1 MDTYRRYNLLRL
13 VLIFGAAVV
22 EFQSPRPPDADA
34 PELLGF
40 LGLTSAM
47 LVLVLAAGSFASGRG
62 ASRGFVLFQLLLDAV
77 FTFGLCLLSGSVYSP
92 AQLIYVFSIGVAGE
106 MLGLQGALVVAG
118 TSILF
123 TVTQRLLQADAPE
136 LPDPSVVAFTE
147 TGFRSFAFLLTAWLA
162 GNLGQS
168 LQKVRREGEM
178 LASQHELVL
187 ETVRAAVLT
196 TNPAGVIVTANPA
209 AEALLGRTLG
219 RPLVEVLPGAA
230 RILGESGTWEEG
242 GTSDR
247 HWICSLA
254 VLPGGGRVA
263 VVEDTTELFRVRDQA
278 QRVEQE
284 ALVGRWAAGVAHEIR
299 NPLSSLSGSLQII
312 AEDHPSRLTSLA
324 LSEVERLNRL
334 VDDFLASARPVA
346 VSRRRVE
353 VRRLADE
360 VAEAFAVDGRYRG
373 RVAVRCEGE
382 PVEADVDPDGVKQ
395 ILWNLLLNGAQ
406 AMPRGGEI
414 QVRVQPADRNRVPGV
429 ELRVRDSGLGIA
441 PADIEHI
448 FDPMHTRRAGGTG
461 LGLAMVARVA
471 QAHGGDVRAENVP
484 EGGAELTL
492 WLPRESVHVQ

>member
-1 MDTYRRYNLLRL
+1 MDPFRRYTLLRL

-22 EFQSPRPPDADA
+22 EFRSPRPADAAA

-40 LGLTSAM
+40 LGLTVAM
-47 LVLVLAAGSFASGRG
+47 LVLVLGAAGY
-62 ASRGFVLFQLLLDAV
+62 ASRHGAGRSFTLGQLLLDAV
-77 FTFGLCLLSGSVYSP
+77 FTFGLCLFSGSVYSP
-92 AQLIYVFSIGVAGE
+92 AQLIYVFAIGVAGE
-106 MLGLQGALVVAG
+106 MLGLGGALAVAG
-118 TSILF
+118 TSIAF
-123 TVTQRLLQADAPE
+123 TVSQRLIQADAPE
-136 LPDPSVVAFTE
+136 IPDPSLVAFTE

-168 LQKVRREGEM
+168 LQRVRREGEL

-196 TNPAGVIVTANPA
+196 TDSAGVVVTANPA
-209 AEALLGRTLG
+209 AEALMGRVLS
-219 RPLVEVLPGAA
+219 RPLTEILPGAG
-230 RILGESGTWEEG
+230 RVLGESGTWEEG
-242 GTSDR
+242 GGPER
-247 HWICSLA
+247 HWVCSIA
-254 VLPGGGRVA
+254 RLPTGGRVV
-263 VVEDTTELFRVRDQA
+263 VVEDATELFRVRDQA

-312 AEDHPSRLTSLA
+312 AEDHPSRLTNLA

-360 VAEAFAVDGRYRG
+360 VAEAFSVDGRYRG

-382 PVEADVDPDGVKQ
+382 AVEADVDPDGVKQ

-414 QVRVQPADRNRVPGV
+414 RVRVEPVDRDRVPGV
-429 ELRVRDSGLGIA
+429 ELRVRDAGLGIA
-441 PADIEHI
+441 PGDLEHI